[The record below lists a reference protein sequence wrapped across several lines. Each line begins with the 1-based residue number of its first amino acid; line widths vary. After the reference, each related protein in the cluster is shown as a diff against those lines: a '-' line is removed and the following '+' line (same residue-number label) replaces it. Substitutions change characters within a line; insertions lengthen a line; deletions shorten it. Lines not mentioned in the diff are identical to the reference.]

1 MISKRIRSKLS
12 TDVQQG
18 HPADVLQRPL
28 TFSIWWLVR
37 DCRSAMKDDHI
48 QSDEK
53 ILGDNDLLMRWATM
67 RMKSV
72 KVVAD

>member
-1 MISKRIRSKLS
+1 
-12 TDVQQG
+12 
-18 HPADVLQRPL
+18 
-28 TFSIWWLVR
+28 
-37 DCRSAMKDDHI
+37 MKDDHI